1 MVLVMLV
8 TSTFLTLTPGT
19 VTPRTFRLRCRAVRP
34 SSTPPAIPIA
44 PVTAGITT
52 VVTVFLMELPADPAV
67 LVTFSVALLAVFLAP
82 LPADFARELVA
93 RLAERALLRADFALR
108 LAGLAL
114 LPEDRLLPPEDL
126 ELPPDAAREL
136 LLAAEGLLPLPLLLP
151 EDLRLDVRP
160 LVAAV
165 LPDPEDPFDDVP
177 EDFPREGARLD
188 PRGVVAAMFST
199 SLSESA
205 HRVRSWWVWVG
216 AIYGLPLTER
226 ALRQLDECS
235 REVEDSSVFRYRAET
250 RQSAENPRFPGHF
263 P

>member
-1 MVLVMLV
+1 VSL
-8 TSTFLTLTPGT
+8 
-19 VTPRTFRLRCRAVRP
+19 
-34 SSTPPAIPIA
+34 I
-44 PVTAGITT
+44 
-52 VVTVFLMELPADPAV
+52 ELPADSAV
-67 LVTFSVALLAVFLAP
+67 LLTFSVALLAVFLAL
-82 LPADFARELVA
+82 LPADFPRELVA
-93 RLAERALLRADFALR
+93 RLAERALLRAGLALR

-114 LPEDRLLPPEDL
+114 LPEDLLPLLLPPEDL
-126 ELPPDAAREL
+126 ELPSDAARERLEL
-136 LLAAEGLLPLPLLLP
+136 LLAAEGLLPLPPLLP

-160 LVAAV
+160 RVAAARV

-177 EDFPREGARLD
+177 EDFPREDARLD

-216 AIYGLPLTER
+216 AICGLPLTEW
-226 ALRQLDECS
+226 ALQQLNECS
-235 REVEDSSVFRYRAET
+235 REVAHSSVFRYWAET